1 MYTDASNHKDTKI
14 FPTLVRYF
22 HCEKGVRVKILDI
35 VDLPGETAEIITC
48 NLMRVIEQHSLMNK
62 LSSYCADNANTNF
75 GGVNR
80 QGRENDFF
88 KLKENVNK
96 SIGGVGCAAHIVH
109 NTIQTACDLLPIDV
123 QTIINKI
130 YSHFYIY
137 TVRTAELKIFCD
149 EVEVMYK
156 KMLDYCK
163 TRWLALLPAVE
174 RVLRMFCPLQSYF
187 LSQEKCPVILQNF
200 FPILVQN
207 FG

>member
-48 NLMRVIEQHSLMNK
+48 NLMRVIEQHSLMNT
-62 LSSYCADNANTNF
+62 LSSYCADNTNTNF
-75 GGVNR
+75 GGANR
-80 QGRENDFF
+80 QGRENVFF

-96 SIGGVGCAAHIVH
+96 NIVGVGCAAHIVH
-109 NTIQTACDLLPIDV
+109 
-123 QTIINKI
+123 KI

-156 KMLDYCK
+156 KMLGYYK

-174 RVLRMFCPLQSYF
+174 RVLRMFCPFYRR
-187 LSQEKCPVILQNF
+187 KN
-200 FPILVQN
+200 VQ
-207 FG
+207 